1 MTKYSFCNN
10 CGKQGH
16 LYHQCK
22 RPITSIGIV
31 CFRLL
36 ASGRREYLMICRKN
50 SLGYVDFMR
59 GKYKVHNL
67 LLLQNLINEMTE
79 TEKNDLIAKDFKT
92 LWTALWGEYV
102 GMQYRSEELSAKEK
116 FKQLSS
122 GIQLKNGKQY
132 NLKDLIITSNVIWK
146 TPEWG
151 FPKGRRNYQE
161 NDISC
166 ALREFE
172 EETGYNRKSINII
185 QNIIPFEETFTG
197 SNFKSYKHKYYLSYI
212 HNEIKPAATFQQ
224 TEVSEVRWMSLESC
238 LKHIRPYNLEKKEVI
253 VQINNALEKYRLIS

>member
-31 CFRLL
+31 CFRLVT
-36 ASGRREYLMICRKN
+36 GQKREYLMICRKN

-59 GKYKVHNL
+59 GKYKVHNPL
-67 LLLQNLINEMTE
+67 LLKNLINEMTE
-79 TEKNDLIAKDFKT
+79 DEKQSLKTKTFKE

-102 GMQYRSEELSAKEK
+102 GMQYRSEEISAKEK

-122 GIQLKNGKQY
+122 GVQLKSGKQY
-132 NLKDLIITSNVIWK
+132 NLIDLIKESTTSWK
-146 TPEWG
+146 VPEWG

-172 EETGYNRKSINII
+172 EETGYARKSIEII

-197 SNFKSYKHKYYLSYI
+197 SNFKSYKHKYYLSNI
-212 HNEIKPAATFQQ
+212 DSDVVPTASFQQ
-224 TEVSEVRWMSLESC
+224 SEVSQVKWMSLDAC
-238 LKHIRPYNLEKKEVI
+238 LQHIRPYNLEKKEVLG
-253 VQINNALEKYRLIS
+253 QINNALKKYRLIS

>member
-1 MTKYSFCNN
+1 MMPGQK
-10 CGKQGH
+10 
-16 LYHQCK
+16 
-22 RPITSIGIV
+22 
-31 CFRLL
+31 
-36 ASGRREYLMICRKN
+36 REYLMICRKN

-79 TEKNDLIAKDFKT
+79 VEKNDLISKDFKT

-132 NLKDLIITSNVIWK
+132 NLKDLINNSKQKWE

-172 EETGYNRKSINII
+172 EETGYNRKAINIL

-212 HNEIKPAATFQQ
+212 HNGIKPAANFQQ
-224 TEVSEVRWMSLESC
+224 TEVSQVSWMNLEDC
-238 LKHIRPYNLEKKEVI
+238 MNHIRPYNLEKKEVLL
-253 VQINNALEKYRLIS
+253 QINNALEKYRLIS

>member
-31 CFRLL
+31 CFRQI
-36 ASGRREYLMICRKN
+36 GQKRQYLMICRKN

-79 TEKNDLIAKDFKT
+79 TEKNDLISKDFKT

-102 GMQYRSEELSAKEK
+102 GMQYRSEELSAKDK

-122 GIQLKNGKQY
+122 GIQLKNGNHY
-132 NLKDLIITSNVIWK
+132 NLKALINSSTKTWE

-172 EETGYNRKSINII
+172 EETGYNRKVINII

-197 SNFKSYKHKYYLSYI
+197 SNFKSYKHKYYLSHI
-212 HNEIKPAATFQQ
+212 PNGIKPTTNFQK
-224 TEVSEVRWMSLESC
+224 TEVSQVSWMSLEDC
-238 LKHIRPYNLEKKEVI
+238 LLHIRPYNLEKKEVLL
-253 VQINNALEKYRLIS
+253 QINKALDKYRLIS

>member
-31 CFRLL
+31 CFRVTEK
-36 ASGRREYLMICRKN
+36 GKREFLMICRKN

-79 TEKNDLIAKDFKT
+79 TEKNDLISKDFKT

-116 FKQLSS
+116 FKELTH
-122 GIQLKNGKQY
+122 GIQLKNGNQY
-132 NLKDLIITSNVIWK
+132 NLRNLIESSSAKWK

-172 EETGYNRKSINII
+172 EETGYNRKSIAII

-197 SNFKSYKHKYYLSYI
+197 SNFKSYKHKYYLSSI
-212 HNEIKPAATFQQ
+212 NKDTKPASNFQK
-224 TEVSEVRWMSLESC
+224 TEVSQVSWLSLESC
-238 LKHIRPYNLEKKEVI
+238 LEHIRPYNLEKKAVLS
-253 VQINNALEKYRLIS
+253 QINKALDKYRLIS

>member
-1 MTKYSFCNN
+1 
-10 CGKQGH
+10 
-16 LYHQCK
+16 
-22 RPITSIGIV
+22 
-31 CFRLL
+31 
-36 ASGRREYLMICRKN
+36 
-50 SLGYVDFMR
+50 
-59 GKYKVHNL
+59 
-67 LLLQNLINEMTE
+67 MTE
-79 TEKNDLIAKDFKT
+79 VEKNDLISKDFKT

-132 NLKDLIITSNVIWK
+132 NLKDLINNSKQKWE

-172 EETGYNRKSINII
+172 EETGYNRKAINIL

-212 HNEIKPAATFQQ
+212 HNGIKPAANFQQ
-224 TEVSEVRWMSLESC
+224 TEVSQVSWMNLEDC
-238 LKHIRPYNLEKKEVI
+238 MNHIRPYNLEKKEVLL
-253 VQINNALEKYRLIS
+253 QINNALEKYRLIS